1 VALTQSIAAI
11 GALAMCLEEVEQL
24 PFDKKFGKIDR
35 ASGPGLA
42 IMVIQDGVTK
52 IKKGYGLSNL
62 ETKDEISSATN
73 FRMASVSKQFT
84 AMALAIL
91 EERGKIDRDDFVSR
105 YLEHVPAHMNKIQVR
120 HLVHHLSGLSEYGD
134 ELWSTDKSKPLLT
147 NQDVFDYYKQQDKL
161 DFEAGEKHEYSN
173 GGYSLLALVIERA
186 ADQGFREFSREHIF
200 IPAGMENT
208 CIIEYPSSVK
218 NQAVS
223 YSEWPFFE
231 DIDFNTGNALFG
243 EDGVYTSLDDMEAWI
258 RAIDNN
264 TLVSASTT
272 KRIFSPVETNSGEL
286 VRYGYGWQIEKY
298 RNKFDVICH
307 SGSWVGF
314 NTFIAKEP
322 KSNTWLVAFS
332 NSEAISSV
340 NAVYDV
346 ANFYFYEAE

>member
-1 VALTQSIAAI
+1 MS
-11 GALAMCLEEVEQL
+11 LEQTERL
-24 PFDKKFGKIDR
+24 PFDKKFAKIDH
-35 ASGPGLA
+35 AGGPGLA

-62 ETKDEISSATN
+62 ESKEEINCATN

-84 AMALAIL
+84 AMGLAIL
-91 EERGKIDRDDFVSR
+91 EEQGKIDRDDFVSQ
-105 YLEHVPAHMNKIQVR
+105 YLEQVPEYMSKIKVL
-120 HLVHHLSGLSEYGD
+120 HLVHHLSGLPEYD
-134 ELWSTDKSKPLLT
+134 DKLWSSDKSKPLLT
-147 NQDVFDYYKQQDKL
+147 NQDVFDYYKKQEKL
-161 DFEAGEKHEYSN
+161 DFEVGEKHEYSN
-173 GGYSLLALVIERA
+173 GGYSLLALVIEKA
-186 ADQGFREFSREHIF
+186 ADQAFRNFCREQLF

-208 CIIEYPSSVK
+208 SIIEYPSNVK

-272 KRIFSPVETNSGEL
+272 QRIFSPVKTNSGETIQ
-286 VRYGYGWQIEKY
+286 YGYGWYMEKY
-298 RNKFDVICH
+298 RDEIDLVCH

-314 NTFIAKEP
+314 NTFVAKEP
-322 KSNTWLVAFS
+322 KSNTWFVAFS
-332 NSEAISSV
+332 NTEAIGSES
-340 NAVYDV
+340 AAFDMI
-346 ANFYFYEAE
+346 NFYFQLKTD